1 MNGWIEGQKQGQ
13 IDGWTEGWMEG
24 QKDGQTEIAFSRDS
38 CCCCCGGDDVGVA
51 ASFIFYCAFYIF
63 VLHYLRI
70 LFDAVLVL
78 YVVSIVI
85 LCRVMLFTNEKN

>member
-38 CCCCCGGDDVGVA
+38 GQ
-51 ASFIFYCAFYIF
+51 
-63 VLHYLRI
+63 LL
-70 LFDAVLVL
+70 LLTL
-78 YVVSIVI
+78 
-85 LCRVMLFTNEKN
+85 LLWW